1 MLGEETAFTPT
12 AQYLPLTCSGPRIS
26 CCPPS
31 NPLLPIEQF
40 AWRLSNQ
47 NALPSLY
54 HNPKAFLSCS
64 TSQSNTIMATKMRLN
79 SSALRGLRRPV
90 SCRPQL
96 GRQQQRFN
104 ATNTGS
110 VNQAAFWTTNKVLL
124 LSAFTGALAYTY
136 GIWDAGSSYKKDAAK
151 ADQPPVYAKRA
162 EMEKVFIDVS
172 EFMRDW
178 F

>member
-54 HNPKAFLSCS
+54 HNPRAFLSCS
-64 TSQSNTIMATKMRLN
+64 ISQSNTIMATKMRLN

-104 ATNTGS
+104 ATNTGP